1 SEISEAAAEA
11 NVDVMIISEM
21 IRTKKERTVAPDTGG
36 HLNKALLIFVIAVLS
51 HFFMIGHNQPKR
63 IDTYKCFYFYIVS

>member
-1 SEISEAAAEA
+1 MFWELSETVPAEEPESEISEAAAEA

-51 HFFMIGHNQPKR
+51 HF
-63 IDTYKCFYFYIVS
+63 S